1 MRLAVMASFVN
12 AVMNLWIVIR
22 VEGGSYGFVCCKNTL
37 TVFDDSEIRS
47 FGKRSVC
54 WYEGTRFLSLGMFY

>member
-1 MRLAVMASFVN
+1 
-12 AVMNLWIVIR
+12 MNLWIVIR